1 MTRDV
6 HIRTVWTRGRW
17 YAIILTRARPR
28 DRRDIIE
35 RTPIRETVLEANAEA
50 ELMAHGRGWRVKSV
64 SLLPQGEFSKPRR
77 RR

>member
-17 YAIILTRARPR
+17 YAIILTRGRPR
-28 DRRDIIE
+28 DRQDIIE

-64 SLLPQGEFSKPRR
+64 SLLPQGAFSKPRR

>member
-28 DRRDIIE
+28 DRQDILE

-64 SLLPQGEFSKPRR
+64 SLLPPGAFSKPRR
-77 RR
+77 R

>member
-28 DRRDIIE
+28 DRRDILKTPGGAMSFAE
-35 RTPIRETVLEANAEA
+35 RFGRTNRVDTWTKIRLDRAVT
-50 ELMAHGRGWRVKSV
+50 R
-64 SLLPQGEFSKPRR
+64 
-77 RR
+77 